1 MQNQQSRSNNTQGS
15 AKPKFVAKGHDAILQ
30 RFQTDKEPIILTLLT
45 GRSVTGIIVG
55 RDRYAVT
62 LQDKASGAKMTF
74 YKHAIESFG
83 EFNED
88 DVPSLN
94 S

>member
-1 MQNQQSRSNNTQGS
+1 MQNQQSRTSNNQGA

-30 RFQTDKEPIILTLLT
+30 RFQTEKEPVIFTLLT

-62 LQDKASGAKMTF
+62 LQDAKTGTKVTF

-83 EFNED
+83 EFEE
-88 DVPSLN
+88 VTIPALN